1 MNDDPTAVADTD
13 SVDAGSTVTDED
25 GEGTLV
31 SDDIDPD
38 ASSSLYITQV
48 TPSGGSASQLTYNS
62 TKSSNAAT
70 ITGSKGTLTIGSD
83 GSYSYAANSDA
94 TSGDDEFTYT
104 LTDGTSIST
113 ATLTISVTEVAN
125 NAPTITAQ
133 TDVAGAVTEITDG
146 ASGEGT
152 NDLTDTG
159 SFTIAD
165 LDNDSVSVSTAE
177 GTTDAVGG
185 SFLGALTATVAD
197 DTDDGSGQ
205 INWTYTVADADVE
218 YLEAGETVTETFTV
232 TVSDGN
238 GGTVDQ
244 TVTVVITGANDAPTA
259 NNDTINVAAGTPAT
273 GNVITSSD
281 TDLDGDSLTVSAI
294 AEGDVGSP
302 ITGTYG
308 TFTLNSGGSYTYTVD
323 TLNADVIAW
332 QSGDPAL
339 TETFTYTVSD
349 GNGGTNTAT
358 ITVNVSGQND
368 APTADD
374 NAVTTNEDT
383 DHTFDASEFNFT
395 DLDGD
400 SLDHISIET
409 LPSKGT
415 LLLNGVA
422 VTLGQNIPAADIST
436 LVFRPTANANGAS
449 YDSFTFSVN
458 DGTVDSGT
466 YTMTVNV
473 TAVNDAPVSS
483 ASSVTTNEDTTYT
496 FTADDFSFTDEEGDT
511 LSSVTVSALSGSD
524 GTFLLNGVAIT
535 GSTTVSK
542 ADIDA
547 NLLTFVPD
555 ANENGSSY
563 NTFTFT
569 VNDGT
574 TDSGSSTMTVNVT
587 AVNDAPTITADTEND
602 FTEGSTNSGD
612 PVSVFNISDSETSD
626 SNLELSISN
635 TTYYSITNN
644 NDGTATVTLTSDGA
658 DYVNAGN
665 DLPSYTVTVT
675 DESNATATATHDPT
689 VTSTD
694 DTPTITATTENDFT
708 EGSTSAGDTVAV
720 FDVDDEETA
729 DGSLVVTIV
738 SGNDNGYYAISYD
751 DAGTA
756 TVTLTSDGADY
767 VNAGNDL
774 PEYTVQVSDGSLTT
788 TTSHNPTT
796 LDNTKPEASDNTV
809 TTLEDTSYTFSSND
823 FGFTDD
829 DGNTLS
835 SVTVS
840 SLGTNGNGTF
850 TLNGV
855 AISGSTTV
863 TKAQIDNGLLKFTP
877 SSGDNGSS
885 YNTYT
890 FTVNDGTDDSSSSYT
905 MTINVTAVNDAPVA
919 TDDASSVNED
929 SRVRVKKNGDD
940 LINDDSDPENDSLK
954 VTLIKVLGG
963 SNNSI
968 SNGSSITITGTYGQ
982 LTVNSFGGYTYRA
995 NQDAA
1000 DTLDTGESAK
1010 DIFVY
1015 TVSDGNGGTD
1025 TGTLTIT
1032 INGVED
1038 NPNAVKDNVSLNISE
1053 NSTLTGNAITN
1064 DIDPDDSLTI
1074 VGCGQGR
1081 NPNVGTAKTV
1091 GNTFN
1096 SNYGQMTI
1104 NENGSYTF
1112 VAFNNIND
1120 LLDPGQSVTEKFYY
1134 TISDGNSTSTAM
1146 IEVTVQ
1152 RDNVVQELTRK
1163 EQKQIRKQIANERL
1177 NQPSTIRLLNNKTPA
1192 KTIEQT
1198 ADALDSISSTKK
1210 LSFSEG
1216 IKLVDLVAET
1226 GSLTTTD
1233 GSLDKVRAKEKD
1245 GQLNLKFKVSTDLGN
1260 QIVRYE
1266 GVMPDGSKLP
1276 DWIKVDPQTGK
1287 TTTNIPE
1294 GVEQVDFTI
1303 IAIDQQNNRKEIA
1316 VSIDPKEIKADKTI
1330 FKQAK
1335 KQNASLSV
1343 DQSGN
1348 VNIVKTNENGDVNQ
1362 TETKNLNGN
1371 EKQNSN
1377 NIINQNLSLD
1387 NANDIKNILD
1397 TIKSDQVYQLQ
1408 TINNGETLEIKIPET
1423 LLGNFEKTKLVLKDG
1438 SVIPDWIEFNP
1449 ITGEINANPPEDVDK
1464 LEFKLIIERD
1474 GEIIVKDLAVDFG
1487 SDDNA
1492 QILDDKEDIKFIAF
1506 KDQLNK
1512 EHDNWEEYGSSI
1524 INRL

>member
-1 MNDDPTAVADTD
+1 M
-13 SVDAGSTVTDED
+13 
-25 GEGTLV
+25 
-31 SDDIDPD
+31 
-38 ASSSLYITQV
+38 
-48 TPSGGSASQLTYNS
+48 
-62 TKSSNAAT
+62 
-70 ITGSKGTLTIGSD
+70 
-83 GSYSYAANSDA
+83 
-94 TSGDDEFTYT
+94 
-104 LTDGTSIST
+104 
-113 ATLTISVTEVAN
+113 
-125 NAPTITAQ
+125 
-133 TDVAGAVTEITDG
+133 
-146 ASGEGT
+146 
-152 NDLTDTG
+152 
-159 SFTIAD
+159 
-165 LDNDSVSVSTAE
+165 LD
-177 GTTDAVGG
+177 
-185 SFLGALTATVAD
+185 
-197 DTDDGSGQ
+197 
-205 INWTYTVADADVE
+205 
-218 YLEAGETVTETFTV
+218 
-232 TVSDGN
+232 
-238 GGTVDQ
+238 
-244 TVTVVITGANDAPTA
+244 
-259 NNDTINVAAGTPAT
+259 
-273 GNVITSSD
+273 
-281 TDLDGDSLTVSAI
+281 
-294 AEGDVGSP
+294 
-302 ITGTYG
+302 
-308 TFTLNSGGSYTYTVD
+308 
-323 TLNADVIAW
+323 
-332 QSGDPAL
+332 
-339 TETFTYTVSD
+339 
-349 GNGGTNTAT
+349 
-358 ITVNVSGQND
+358 
-368 APTADD
+368 
-374 NAVTTNEDT
+374 
-383 DHTFDASEFNFT
+383 
-395 DLDGD
+395 
-400 SLDHISIET
+400 
-409 LPSKGT
+409 
-415 LLLNGVA
+415 GVA
-422 VTLGQNIPAADIST
+422 VSEGDEIAAADIAN
-436 LVFRPTANANGAS
+436 LVFRPAANENGDD

-458 DGTVDSGT
+458 DGTVDSAST

-473 TAVNDAPVSS
+473 TPVNDV
-483 ASSVTTNEDTTYT
+483 
-496 FTADDFSFTDEEGDT
+496 
-511 LSSVTVSALSGSD
+511 
-524 GTFLLNGVAIT
+524 
-535 GSTTVSK
+535 
-542 ADIDA
+542 
-547 NLLTFVPD
+547 
-555 ANENGSSY
+555 
-563 NTFTFT
+563 
-569 VNDGT
+569 
-574 TDSGSSTMTVNVT
+574 
-587 AVNDAPTITADTEND
+587 PTITATTEND
-602 FTEGSTNSGD
+602 FTEGSTSAD
-612 PVSVFNISDSETSD
+612 DTVSVFNIGDTETSD

-644 NDGTATVTLTSDGA
+644 NDGTATVTLTTAGA

-689 VTSTD
+689 VTPTD

-708 EGSTSAGDTVAV
+708 EGSTSTGDTVAV

-738 SGNDNGYYAISYD
+738 SGNDNGYYEISYD
-751 DAGTA
+751 NAGTA

-919 TDDASSVNED
+919 TDDESSVSED
-929 SRVRVKKNGDD
+929 STVRVRKNGDD
-940 LINDDSDPENDSLK
+940 LLNDDSDPENDSLK

-968 SNGSSITITGTYGQ
+968 SNGSSTTITGTYGQ
-982 LTVNSFGGYTYRA
+982 LTVNSNGGYTYRA
-995 NQDAA
+995 NQNAA
-1000 DTLDTGESAK
+1000 DALDTGESAEEK
-1010 DIFVY
+1010 FVY

-1025 TGTLTIT
+1025 TGILTIT

-1038 NPNAVKDNVSLNISE
+1038 NPNAIKDNVSLNISE
-1053 NSTLTGNAITN
+1053 SLTHTGNAITN

-1081 NPNVGTAKTV
+1081 NPNNGTAQTVGTA
-1091 GNTFN
+1091 FN

-1104 NENGSYTF
+1104 NADGTYTF
-1112 VAFNNIND
+1112 VAARNIKE
-1120 LLDPGQSVTEKFYY
+1120 LLDPGQSVTERFYY

-1152 RDNVVQELTRK
+1152 RDNVVNELPKK
-1163 EQKQIRKQIANERL
+1163 EKKQIQKRITQDRT
-1177 NQPSTIRLLNNKTPA
+1177 NQQSTIILEDTSSALSK
-1192 KTIEQT
+1192 IEQT
-1198 ADALDSISSTKK
+1198 LNTFDNINNTKK
-1210 LSFSEG
+1210 LSFNEG

-1226 GSLTTTD
+1226 GSLQTTD

-1245 GQLNLKFKVSTDLGN
+1245 GQLNLSFKVSTDLGN

-1294 GVEQVDFTI
+1294 GVELVDFI
-1303 IAIDQQNNRKEIA
+1303 IVTTDQQNNKKEIA
-1316 VSIDPKEIKADKTI
+1316 VSIDPKEIKADKEI

-1348 VNIVKTNENGDVNQ
+1348 VNIVQKDESGNVNK
-1362 TETKNLNGN
+1362 TETRNLNAN
-1371 EKQNSN
+1371 EKQNSSN
-1377 NIINQNLSLD
+1377 NIITQDLNLD
-1387 NANDIKNILD
+1387 NTSDIKNIIE
-1397 TIKSDQVYQLQ
+1397 TIKSDQIYQLQ
-1408 TINNGETLEIKIPET
+1408 TITNGEGFEIKVPDSII
-1423 LLGNFEKTKLVLKDG
+1423 GSFEKTKLVLKDG
-1438 SVIPDWIEFNP
+1438 SVLPDWVEFNP

-1474 GEIIVKDLAVDFG
+1474 GEIIVKDLAVDVG
-1487 SDDNA
+1487 GDDNA
-1492 QILDDKEDIKFIAF
+1492 QILDDIENAKFIAF

-1512 EHDNWEEYGSSI
+1512 EHENWEEYGSNI